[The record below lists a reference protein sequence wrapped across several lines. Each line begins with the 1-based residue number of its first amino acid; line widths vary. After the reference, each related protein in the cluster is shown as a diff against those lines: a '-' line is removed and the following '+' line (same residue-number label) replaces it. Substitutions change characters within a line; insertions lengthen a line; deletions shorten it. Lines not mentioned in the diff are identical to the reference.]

1 MQLSITRS
9 QAIIIKNSLNMM
21 QKYIKQLY
29 LYNTQLLSSSKEL
42 KEIDNLYDKLS
53 VLSDTSRADDFYK
66 QPNQSSSY
74 SYNLDKRIYNAGD
87 IKPKRIKH
95 GKDLDCL

>member
-1 MQLSITRS
+1 MQLSLTQF
-9 QAIIIKNSLNMM
+9 QADIIKNSL
-21 QKYIKQLY
+21 KLY
-29 LYNTQLLSSSKEL
+29 DIEMLSSSQEWREYDSL
-42 KEIDNLYDKLS
+42 FDKLS

-87 IKPKRIKH
+87 IKTKRSKH